1 MVSKETILPVKRS
14 GHHPSHIEY
23 ATIAKTLCH
32 KYPELKD
39 KGDKYWVSV
48 RACNYVTM

>member
-1 MVSKETILPVKRS
+1 MKESVLIQAI
-14 GHHPSHIEY
+14 PSTLQWQKHY
-23 ATIAKTLCH
+23 A